1 MLTSEQE
8 FVMGEPQKKHHP
20 KSDQDA
26 TLAQNAFTTTITRGT
41 NIQFNSMTMEVAG
54 SLSDNHH
61 TL

>member
-1 MLTSEQE
+1 
-8 FVMGEPQKKHHP
+8 MGEPQKKHHP